1 MVLGAGFIKYFY
13 VFILFIV
20 TFIASRNSVTEA
32 TAYGFM
38 SGVQGL
44 LAIIFTF
51 ELMRDSARGYKALKI
66 HTPKTYYTDESTIRL
81 PLYWVLF
88 PAIVT
93 QFIASI
99 LTAIYTSFLQKK
111 YGYVKL
117 ERANQSA
124 FNWYKWGLVIVTIAI
139 AGLLYSY
146 TSDFNGGMDV
156 SQFSSTYTSWLLIL
170 VFSTVVFSILNMKHA
185 NQISK
190 IMESTTE

>member
-1 MVLGAGFIKYFY
+1 MALGAGFIKYFY

-38 SGVQGL
+38 SGVQGI
-44 LAIIFTF
+44 LALIFTF
-51 ELMRDSARGYKALKI
+51 ELMRDSARGYKAMKI
-66 HTPKTYYTDESTIRL
+66 HTPKTYYTDESTIQL

-99 LTAIYTSFLQKK
+99 ITAIYTNFLQKK

-117 ERANQSA
+117 ERANQLA
-124 FNWYKWGLVIVTIAI
+124 FNWYKWGIVIVTIAI

-146 TSDFNGGMDV
+146 TSDFTGTAVV
-156 SQFSSTYTSWLLIL
+156 SQFSSAYTSWLLIL
-170 VFSTVVFSILNMKHA
+170 VFTTIVFSIMNMKNA
-185 NQISK
+185 NHISR
-190 IMESTTE
+190 IMVSTTE

>member
-1 MVLGAGFIKYFY
+1 MALGAGFIKYFY

-38 SGVQGL
+38 SGVQGI
-44 LAIIFTF
+44 LALIFTF
-51 ELMRDSARGYKALKI
+51 ELMRDSARGYKAMKI
-66 HTPKTYYTDESTIRL
+66 HTPKTYYTDESTIKL

-99 LTAIYTSFLQKK
+99 ITAIYTNFLQKK

-117 ERANQSA
+117 ERANQLA
-124 FNWYKWGLVIVTIAI
+124 FNWYKWGIVIVTIAI

-146 TSDFNGGMDV
+146 TSDFTGTAVV
-156 SQFSSTYTSWLLIL
+156 SQFSSAYTSWLLIL
-170 VFSTVVFSILNMKHA
+170 VFTTIVFSVMNMKNA
-185 NQISK
+185 NHISR
-190 IMESTTE
+190 IMVSTTE

>member
-1 MVLGAGFIKYFY
+1 MALGAGFLKYFY

-38 SGVQGL
+38 SGVQGI
-44 LAIIFTF
+44 LALIFTF
-51 ELMRDSARGYKALKI
+51 ELMRDSARGYKAMKI
-66 HTPKTYYTDESTIRL
+66 HTPKTYYTDESTIKL

-99 LTAIYTSFLQKK
+99 ITAIYTNFLQKK

-117 ERANQSA
+117 ERANQLA
-124 FNWYKWGLVIVTIAI
+124 FNWYKWGIVIVTIAI

-146 TSDFNGGMDV
+146 TSDFTGTAVV
-156 SQFSSTYTSWLLIL
+156 SQFSSAYTSWLLIL
-170 VFSTVVFSILNMKHA
+170 VFTTIVFSVMNMKNA
-185 NQISK
+185 NHISR
-190 IMESTTE
+190 IMVSTTE

>member
-1 MVLGAGFIKYFY
+1 MALGAGFIKYFY

-38 SGVQGL
+38 SGVQGI
-44 LAIIFTF
+44 LALIFTF
-51 ELMRDSARGYKALKI
+51 ELMRDSARGYKAMKI

-99 LTAIYTSFLQKK
+99 ITAIYTNFLQKK

-117 ERANQSA
+117 ERANQLA
-124 FNWYKWGLVIVTIAI
+124 FNWYKWGIVIVTIAI

-146 TSDFNGGMDV
+146 TSDFTGTAVV
-156 SQFSSTYTSWLLIL
+156 SQFSSAYTSWLLIL
-170 VFSTVVFSILNMKHA
+170 VFTTIVFSVMNMKNA
-185 NQISK
+185 NHISR
-190 IMESTTE
+190 IMVSTTE